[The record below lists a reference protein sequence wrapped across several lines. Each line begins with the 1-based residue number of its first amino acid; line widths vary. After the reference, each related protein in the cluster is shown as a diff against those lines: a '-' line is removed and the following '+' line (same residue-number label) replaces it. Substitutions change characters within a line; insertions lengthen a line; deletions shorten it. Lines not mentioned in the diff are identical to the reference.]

1 MKTLLNDKPA
11 SGMPARRQRP
21 RLPRV
26 LRSFLLHR
34 RFALLWTGQ
43 TVSSFG
49 SHITGIG
56 LPVAALLLLHATPT
70 QIGLLAALSALPGLC
85 MGLFIGVWV
94 DRLPRRPI
102 LLTADIAR
110 ALLLAVIPLITVLGL
125 LHFAWLAVIAV
136 LTGLFTVG
144 FEVASL
150 SFLPALLQ
158 PEELLTG
165 NSRLA
170 TSSSL
175 AEIAGPPLAGL
186 LIQMLT
192 APVAILLDALSFLFS
207 ALCVGLI
214 RLPGRP
220 GEVPSVQPIERAH
233 FGREVRAGLNY
244 VLKDPLLRA
253 LAAYTCTQNFF
264 GGTFAALYLV
274 YTFQLFGASPL
285 AYSLLVA
292 CGGLGALAG
301 SFGATWCA
309 RRFGTG
315 RVLIGSAL
323 LFGTLA
329 FCTPLA
335 AGPALVAFSLLALS
349 QLVADAGFS
358 VYSIGEISLRQQLI
372 PHHLLGRVNACMHIL
387 STGVLPLGALLAGL
401 LSELVGVRLTLLVG
415 SAGLFLAAIWL
426 LFSPLRRLR

>member
-1 MKTLLNDKPA
+1 MKTLPDDTRT
-11 SGMPARRQRP
+11 SGTPICRCPDPSRT
-21 RLPRV
+21 
-26 LRSFLLHR
+26 LRSFFLHR
-34 RFALLWTGQ
+34 HFALLWTGQ

-49 SHITGIG
+49 SHITSIG
-56 LPVAALLLLHATPT
+56 LPVIALLLLHATPA
-70 QIGLLAALSALPGLC
+70 QIGLLATLGALPGLA

-102 LLTADIAR
+102 LLVADLAR
-110 ALLLAVIPLITVLGL
+110 ALLLALIPLVPALGL
-125 LHFAWLAVIAV
+125 LHFAWLAAIAA
-136 LTGLFTVG
+136 LTSLFTVG

-158 PEELLTG
+158 PDELFAG

-186 LIQMLT
+186 LIQLLS

-214 RLPGRP
+214 RPPARPQASPVRSAGR
-220 GEVPSVQPIERAH
+220 SH
-233 FGREVRAGLNY
+233 LGREMREGLGYMLRN
-244 VLKDPLLRA
+244 PLLRS
-253 LAAYTCTQNFF
+253 LAAYTCTHSFF

-301 SFGATWCA
+301 SFGVAWCT

-315 RVLIGSAL
+315 RALIGSAL
-323 LFGTLA
+323 LFGALA
-329 FCTPLA
+329 LCTPLA
-335 AGPALVAFSLLALS
+335 AGPALVVFSLLASS
-349 QLVADAGFS
+349 QFLGDAGFS
-358 VYSIGEISLRQQLI
+358 IYAIGEISLRQQFV
-372 PHHLLGRVNACMHIL
+372 PQHLLGRVNACMHLL
-387 STGVLPLGALLAGL
+387 SNGVMPLGALLAGL
-401 LSELVGVRLTLLVG
+401 LSEAVGVRLTLLVG
-415 SAGLFLAAIWL
+415 ACGLFLASGWL
-426 LFSPLRRLR
+426 FFSPLRGRR